1 MTAAAPPATDLK
13 DTLEE
18 MRASVAAQEARTHL
32 ARMLHV
38 AMLGILNLLM
48 RLLEDFRA
56 GRLAPPAPTGTRR
69 GEAKINAP
77 TATLPRCARE
87 GADGDMTRES
97 CAEARGPR
105 LRAVRGHLNR
115 IPPARAPRGAAANG
129 SGARPGHRAGA
140 RTTHGRRIAPVRR
153 RDGGI
158 HPIRP
163 AFAGLSRPTG
173 VNLKNWTDRRRD
185 ACDVIVHNQNNI
197 I

>member
-77 TATLPRCARE
+77 TATTTISPTSTKLKTGFSARPS
-87 GADGDMTRES
+87 GLGGGS
-97 CAEARGPR
+97 
-105 LRAVRGHLNR
+105 
-115 IPPARAPRGAAANG
+115 
-129 SGARPGHRAGA
+129 SGAGVSGWL
-140 RTTHGRRIAPVRR
+140 GEM
-153 RDGGI
+153 
-158 HPIRP
+158 
-163 AFAGLSRPTG
+163 GLMESKRG
-173 VNLKNWTDRRRD
+173 KR
-185 ACDVIVHNQNNI
+185 
-197 I
+197 